1 MGFDTAPARR
11 TTLPEEPG
19 PAAAPEESGK
29 QPQAAIRTALD
40 AVGTLPDEEIA
51 LADTA
56 LLFARLDAPEADW
69 RGARTHLTVL
79 AREAAELTHWAGAG
93 AHDQAEAMAAML
105 GCRHDYSGDH
115 ETYDDLR
122 NVNLIRVTERRRG
135 MPIGLG
141 VIWLHCA
148 EVAGWDCYGIN
159 FPGHFI
165 LGLDGDDGQA
175 VLDVFSGGKILDLG
189 DLDAMIA
196 RVDETHRPIS
206 IGRGEMMPRLS
217 GRMSKREVLVRLQ
230 RNIAFR
236 REAAGNLRGALR
248 CIEDML
254 RIAPA
259 DISLWQEAVVLN
271 QRLDQMAAAVRCMG
285 RVVALIPPGKDA
297 DLARA
302 AMKRLRSSLN

>member
-1 MGFDTAPARR
+1 M
-11 TTLPEEPG
+11 
-19 PAAAPEESGK
+19 
-29 QPQAAIRTALD
+29 AIRTALD
-40 AVGTLPDEEIA
+40 AVGTLPDDEIA
-51 LADTA
+51 LAETA

-69 RGARTHLTVL
+69 RGARAHLSVL
-79 AREAAELTHWAGAG
+79 AREAAELTHWAGSS
-93 AHDQAEAMAAML
+93 AHDQGEALSAML
-105 GCRHDYSGDH
+105 GCRHDYSGDR
-115 ETYDDLR
+115 ESYEDLR

-135 MPIGLG
+135 MPVGLG

-175 VLDVFSGGKILDLG
+175 ILDVFAGGKILDIE
-189 DLDAMIA
+189 DLDAMIS
-196 RVDETHRPIS
+196 RVDETHMPRAS
-206 IGRGEMMPRLS
+206 SQGEIMPRLS
-217 GRMSKREVLVRLQ
+217 GRMSKRDVLVRLQ

-236 REAAGNLRGALR
+236 REQGGDLPGALR

-254 RIAPA
+254 RIAPG
-259 DISLWQEAVVLN
+259 DIGLWQEAVVLN

-302 AMKRLRSSLN
+302 AMRRLRSSLN

>member
-1 MGFDTAPARR
+1 
-11 TTLPEEPG
+11 
-19 PAAAPEESGK
+19 
-29 QPQAAIRTALD
+29 
-40 AVGTLPDEEIA
+40 VGTLPDEEIA
-51 LADTA
+51 LAETA
-56 LLFARLDAPEADW
+56 LLFARLDAPKADW
-69 RGARTHLTVL
+69 RGARAHLSVL
-79 AREAAELTHWAGAG
+79 AREAAELTHWAGG
-93 AHDQAEAMAAML
+93 SAHDQGEAMSAML
-105 GCRHDYSGDH
+105 GCRHDYSGDRD
-115 ETYDDLR
+115 TYDDLQ

-175 VLDVFSGGKILDLG
+175 ILDVFSGGKILDIE

-196 RVDETHRPIS
+196 RVDETHTPRATS
-206 IGRGEMMPRLS
+206 QGELMPRLS
-217 GRMSKREVLVRLQ
+217 GRMSKRDVLVRLQ

-236 REAAGNLRGALR
+236 REQAGDIPGAL
-248 CIEDML
+248 CCVEDML

-259 DISLWQEAVVLN
+259 DIGLWQEAVVLN

-302 AMKRLRSSLN
+302 AMRRLRSSLN

>member
-1 MGFDTAPARR
+1 M
-11 TTLPEEPG
+11 
-19 PAAAPEESGK
+19 
-29 QPQAAIRTALD
+29 AIRTALD
-40 AVGTLPDEEIA
+40 AVGTLPDDEIA
-51 LADTA
+51 LAETA

-69 RGARTHLTVL
+69 RGARAHLSVL
-79 AREAAELTHWAGAG
+79 AREAAELTHWAGGSAQ
-93 AHDQAEAMAAML
+93 DQAEAMSAML
-105 GCRHDYSGDH
+105 GCRHDYNGDRD
-115 ETYDDLR
+115 TYDDLR

-159 FPGHFI
+159 FPGHFV

-175 VLDVFSGGKILDLG
+175 ILDVFAGGKVLDIE

-196 RVDETHRPIS
+196 RVDETHKPRAS
-206 IGRGEMMPRLS
+206 SQGEMMPRLS
-217 GRMSKREVLVRLQ
+217 GRMSKRDVLVRLQ

-236 REAAGNLRGALR
+236 REQADDVPGALR

-254 RIAPA
+254 RIAPG
-259 DISLWQEAVVLN
+259 DIGLWQEAVVLN

-302 AMKRLRSSLN
+302 AMRRLRSSLN